1 MINVALNP
9 SDAVENALNL
19 FGDTVLRLAYSYLK
33 TREDAEDIVQ
43 DTLIRLMQSEE
54 IFESEEHMRAWMLK
68 VAANLCKDYLKSS
81 RHQKEVT
88 ISEEYEEG
96 AEAEFTT
103 GEHNEV
109 MEAVMSLPEK
119 YRSVIH
125 LYYFE
130 EYATKEI
137 AEILGK
143 KETTIRSLLKR
154 GREKLETI
162 LSKKNMMKG
171 DCDYEKGI

>member
-19 FGDTVLRLAYSYLK
+19 FGDAVLRLAYSYLK
-33 TREDAEDIVQ
+33 TREDAEDVVQ

-54 IFESEEHMRAWMLK
+54 IFENEEHMKAWMLR
-68 VAANLCKDYLKSS
+68 VAANLCKDILKSS
-81 RHQKEVT
+81 RRQKEVAMV
-88 ISEEYEEG
+88 EGYEEG
-96 AEAEFTT
+96 VEDEYNT
-103 GEHNEV
+103 GENDV
-109 MEAVMSLPEK
+109 MKAVMSLPEK

-137 AEILGK
+137 AVITGK
-143 KETTIRSLLKR
+143 KEATVRSLLKR
-154 GREKLETI
+154 GREKLESI
-162 LSKKNMMKG
+162 LSKKY
-171 DCDYEKGI
+171 DERR

>member
-19 FGDTVLRLAYSYLK
+19 FGDAVLRLAFSYLK
-33 TREDAEDIVQ
+33 KREDAEDIVQ
-43 DTLIRLMQSEE
+43 DTLIRLMQSRE
-54 IFESEEHMRAWMLK
+54 IFESEEHMKSWMLK
-68 VAANLCKDYLKSS
+68 VAANLCKDQLKSS
-81 RHQKEVT
+81 QNQKEVA
-88 ISEEYEEG
+88 IPKGFEEG
-96 AEAEFTT
+96 VEDEHTA
-103 GEHNEV
+103 GENNEV

-137 AEILGK
+137 AEIMGK
-143 KETTIRSLLKR
+143 KESTIRSLLKR

-162 LSKKNMMKG
+162 LS
-171 DCDYEKGI
+171 EKYDERRL